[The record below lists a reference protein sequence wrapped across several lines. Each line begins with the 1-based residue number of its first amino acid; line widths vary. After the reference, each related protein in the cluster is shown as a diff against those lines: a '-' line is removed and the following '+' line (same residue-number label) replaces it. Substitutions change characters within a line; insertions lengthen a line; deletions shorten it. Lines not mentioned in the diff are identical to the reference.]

1 MAMPYQI
8 PGATAVGITFEN
20 GVVLGAEKRV
30 SYGTHLVSRSGKKVF
45 KITDTVGAVAAGMIS
60 DMNILM
66 REVTA
71 HAKILQLETN
81 QPVLPNSI
89 AKLMGVIM
97 YQQKWFPMMTQIIL
111 AGIEDKKP
119 AVYVL
124 DPLGSV
130 IPDEYATVGTG
141 AELAIGVVES
151 DYKKNMSEQEAVDL
165 AIKSIRSAINRD
177 AASGDGIDILVVT
190 ENEIR
195 EQSVNT

>member
-1 MAMPYQI
+1 MPYQI
-8 PGATAVGITFEN
+8 PGATAVGITFDN
-20 GVVLGAEKRV
+20 GVVLAAEKRV

-45 KITDTVGAVAAGMIS
+45 KLTDTVGAVAAGMIS

-71 HAKILQLETN
+71 HAKILLLETN

-97 YQQKWFPMMTQIIL
+97 YQQKFFPMMTQIIL
-111 AGIEDKKP
+111 AGIENKKP

-151 DYKKNMSEQEAVDL
+151 EYKKNLSEKEAVDL
-165 AIKSIRSAINRD
+165 AIKSIRSAVNRD
-177 AASGDGIDILVVT
+177 AASGDGIDILIVT

-195 EQSVNT
+195 EQSEKT

>member
-1 MAMPYQI
+1 MYKRQ
-8 PGATAVGITFEN
+8 TFDNGI
-20 GVVLGAEKRV
+20 VLAAEKRV

-45 KITDTVGAVAAGMIS
+45 KLTDTVGAVAAGMIS

-81 QPVLPNSI
+81 QPVPPNSI

-97 YQQKWFPMMTQIIL
+97 YQQKFFPMMTQIIL
-111 AGIEDKKP
+111 AGIENNKP

-151 DYKKNMSEQEAVDL
+151 EYKKNLSEKEAVDL

>member
-1 MAMPYQI
+1 MPYQI

-151 DYKKNMSEQEAVDL
+151 EYKQNLTEQEAVDL
-165 AIKSIRSAINRD
+165 AIKSIRSAVNRD
-177 AASGDGIDILVVT
+177 VSSGDGIDLLIVT

-195 EQSVNT
+195 EQSVKT

>member
-8 PGATAVGITFEN
+8 PGATAVGITFDN

-45 KITDTVGAVAAGMIS
+45 QITDTVGAVAAGMIA

-71 HAKILQLETN
+71 HTKILQLETN
-81 QPVLPNSI
+81 QHVPPNSI
-89 AKLMGVIM
+89 AKLMGLIM

-111 AGIEDKKP
+111 AGVENSKP

-151 DYKKNMSEQEAVDL
+151 EYKQKLTEQEAVDL
-165 AIKSIRSAINRD
+165 AIKSIRSAVNRD
-177 AASGDGIDILVVT
+177 VSSGDGIDLLIVT

-195 EQSVNT
+195 EQSVKT

>member
-1 MAMPYQI
+1 MPYQI
-8 PGATAVGITFEN
+8 PGATAVGITFDN
-20 GVVLGAEKRV
+20 GVVLAAEKRV
-30 SYGTHLVSRSGKKVF
+30 SYGTHLVSRSGKNVF
-45 KITDTVGAVAAGMIS
+45 KLTDTVGAVAAGMIS

-97 YQQKWFPMMTQIIL
+97 YQQKFFPMMTQIIL
-111 AGIEDKKP
+111 AGIENKNP

-130 IPDEYATVGTG
+130 IPDEYATGGTG

-151 DYKKNMSEQEAVDL
+151 EYKKNLSEKEAVDL
-165 AIKSIRSAINRD
+165 AIKSIRSAVNRD
-177 AASGDGIDILVVT
+177 AASGDGIDILIVT

-195 EQSVNT
+195 EQSEKT

>member
-1 MAMPYQI
+1 MPYQI
-8 PGATAVGITFEN
+8 PGATAVGITFDN
-20 GVVLGAEKRV
+20 GVVLAAEKRV
-30 SYGTHLVSRSGKKVF
+30 SYGTHIVSRSGKKVF
-45 KITDTVGAVAAGMIS
+45 KLTDTVGSVAAGMIS
-60 DMNILM
+60 DMNNLM

-97 YQQKWFPMMTQIIL
+97 YQQKFFPMMTQIIL
-111 AGIEDKKP
+111 AGIENKKP

-151 DYKKNMSEQEAVDL
+151 EYKKNLSEKEAVDL
-165 AIKSIRSAINRD
+165 AIKSIRSAVNRD
-177 AASGDGIDILVVT
+177 AASGDGIDILIVT

-195 EQSVNT
+195 EQSEKT